1 MPAMMRAIR
10 QHEFGGPEVLRLEEV
25 ERPEPLW
32 TEVLIR
38 VHAAGVNP
46 VDCKTRA
53 GGGISDSQGKLPI
66 TIGWDVSGV
75 VEAVGSGVTRF
86 APGDEVYG
94 MVNFP
99 RVGEAYAEYVA
110 ADSRQ
115 LARKPANIS
124 HVEAA
129 AIPLVSLTA
138 WQSLV
143 SVGGVGPGKRV
154 LVHGA
159 GGGLGHLAVQIARA
173 RGASYIYGTG
183 LESQADIL
191 RGCGLDELID
201 YTKQSFEEIAHDVDI
216 VVDTVAGDNGLRSVK
231 VMRPGGALI
240 SLPVPPSEATLQE
253 AERRGVR
260 AVSLTVEGDRADLEA
275 ITALVEA
282 GALRPHVGDVLPL
295 ERADQAHEIVESGR
309 SRGKVVL
316 RVVEGE

>member
-53 GGGISDSQGKLPI
+53 GGGISGSQGKLPI